1 MATTSYELVITR
13 DDSTRIIVVSS
24 AIGIAGPPGPCGG
37 LVIDVSGG
45 IVGVCGSTGINVTAP
60 VLGEQFISLN
70 ITDPGIVD
78 PYTPLTH
85 TAFTSASADTGTARK
100 IAFLQADGGITFDY
114 IRNYDVFKPSDFLL
128 QISSFTI
135 SSLSTTQ
142 LIGNA
147 TFLQLD
153 GKVAS
158 ASYTQTVNSATISIL
173 NSSGNEENGAHGGFP
188 QILTA
193 PFTSYTFDN
202 LDAISY
208 PASPA
213 TQKILRLTAVGAS
226 NTATSDI
233 TLTFVNNV
241 YYGVN
246 TSTSANITTI
256 LAGTSSTVL
265 SNSRARTFTVNA
277 GTNEYI
283 YYSYPSRLG
292 TATFTVGGFE
302 GGFSLIST
310 QSHTNSLGFTEN
322 YYVYRSDNKSLGST
336 TVVVS

>member
-70 ITDPGIVD
+70 LTDPGIVD
-78 PYTPLTH
+78 PYTPLSH

-135 SSLSTTQ
+135 SNLSTTQ

-147 TFLQLD
+147 TFLQLNS
-153 GKVAS
+153 KIAS
-158 ASYTQTVNSATISIL
+158 ASYTQNVNSATISIL
-173 NSSGNEENGAHGGFP
+173 NSSGTEENNNHAGFP
-188 QILTA
+188 QTLVN
-193 PFTSYTFDN
+193 PFTSYNFDSG
-202 LDAISY
+202 DSISY
-208 PASPA
+208 PASPG
-213 TQKILRLTAVGAS
+213 TSKILRLTAVGAS

-241 YYGVN
+241 YYAVN
-246 TSTSANITTI
+246 TSTSASENLANILTN
-256 LAGTSSTVL
+256 AVP
-265 SNSRARTFTVNA
+265 SNNRARTFTVSA

-310 QSHTNSLGFTEN
+310 QSHINSLGFTEN

>member
-60 VLGEQFISLN
+60 VLGEQFISLDL
-70 ITDPGIVD
+70 TDPGIVD

-135 SSLSTTQ
+135 PSLSTTQ
-142 LIGNA
+142 LIGSG
-147 TFLQLD
+147 TSLQLD

-158 ASYTQTVNSATISIL
+158 ALYTQTVNSATISIL
-173 NSSGNEENGAHGGFP
+173 NSNGTTDTTSGGFP
-188 QILTA
+188 QTLTT
-193 PFTSYTFDN
+193 PFTTYNFDSG
-202 LDAISY
+202 DSIWY
-208 PASPA
+208 PAAPG
-213 TQKILRLTAVGAS
+213 TQKKLRLTAVGAS
-226 NTATSDI
+226 NTATADI

-265 SNSRARTFTVNA
+265 SDSKARQFTVIA

-310 QSHTNSLGFTEN
+310 QTHINSLGFSES

>member
-60 VLGEQFISLN
+60 VLGEQFISLDL
-70 ITDPGIVD
+70 TDPGIVD

-142 LIGNA
+142 LIGSGTSLELN
-147 TFLQLD
+147 
-153 GKVAS
+153 GKIAS
-158 ASYTQTVNSATISIL
+158 ASYTQPVNSASISIL
-173 NSSGNEENGAHGGFP
+173 NSNGTTDTTSGGFP
-188 QILTA
+188 QILTT
-193 PFTSYTFDN
+193 PFTTYNFDSG
-202 LDAISY
+202 DSIWY
-208 PASPA
+208 PASPG

-256 LAGTSSTVL
+256 LAGSSSTVL
-265 SNSRARTFTVNA
+265 SNSKARTFTVNA

-310 QSHTNSLGFTEN
+310 ESHTNSLGFNEN

>member
-37 LVIDVSGG
+37 SIIDVSGG
-45 IVGVCGSTGINVTAP
+45 IIGVCGSTGINVTAP
-60 VLGEQFISLN
+60 VVGEQFISLN

-142 LIGNA
+142 LIGSGTSLELN
-147 TFLQLD
+147 
-153 GKVAS
+153 GKTAS

-173 NSSGNEENGAHGGFP
+173 NSNGTEDQTSGSFP
-188 QILTA
+188 QTLTT
-193 PFTSYTFDN
+193 PFTTYNFDSG
-202 LDAISY
+202 DSIWY
-208 PASPA
+208 PLSPG

-226 NTATSDI
+226 NTATSNI

-241 YYGVN
+241 YYAGN
-246 TSTSANITTI
+246 TSASASENIGNIVTN
-256 LAGTSSTVL
+256 AVL
-265 SNSRARTFTVNA
+265 SNTRARTFTINA

-310 QSHTNSLGFTEN
+310 ETHINSLGFSES

>member
-1 MATTSYELVITR
+1 MALSNSTKLIITR
-13 DDSTRIIVVSS
+13 EDSVKVLTVTP
-24 AIGIAGPPGPCGG
+24 IGLMGPPGPCGG
-37 LVIDVSGG
+37 LLIDVSGG
-45 IVGVCGSTGINVTAP
+45 IIGVCGSIGINVSSP
-60 VLGEQFISLN
+60 VQGEQFISLDLS
-70 ITDPGIVD
+70 DPGLVA
-78 PYTPLTH
+78 PYSPSSH
-85 TAFTSASADTGTARK
+85 TAFTSLSADTGTARK
-100 IAFLQADGGITFDY
+100 IAFLQSDGGITFDY
-114 IRNYDVFKPSDFLL
+114 IRNYDIFKPSEFLL

-135 SSLSTTQ
+135 PSLSTTQ
-142 LIGNA
+142 LIGFA
-147 TFLQLD
+147 TSLGLN
-153 GKVAS
+153 GKIAS
-158 ASYTQTVNSATISIL
+158 ASYTRTVNSATISIL
-173 NSSGNEENGAHGGFP
+173 NSNGIEDNSSGNFP

-208 PASPA
+208 PASPG

-241 YYGVN
+241 YYAVN
-246 TSTSANITTI
+246 TSASASANIGNIVTN
-256 LAGTSSTVL
+256 AVP
-265 SNSRARTFTVNA
+265 SNTRVRTFTVNA

-310 QSHTNSLGFTEN
+310 QTHINSLGFSES

>member
-1 MATTSYELVITR
+1 MALSNSTKLIITR
-13 DDSTRIIVVSS
+13 EDSVKVLTVTP
-24 AIGIAGPPGPCGG
+24 IGLMGPPGPCGG
-37 LVIDVSGG
+37 LLIDVSGG
-45 IVGVCGSTGINVTAP
+45 IIGVCGSTGINVSSP
-60 VLGEQFISLN
+60 VQGEQFISLDLS
-70 ITDPGIVD
+70 DPGLVA
-78 PYTPLTH
+78 PYSPSSH
-85 TAFTSASADTGTARK
+85 TAFTSLSADTGTARK
-100 IAFLQADGGITFDY
+100 IAFLQSDGGITFDY
-114 IRNYDVFKPSDFLL
+114 IRNYDIFKPSEFLL

-135 SSLSTTQ
+135 PSLSTTQ

-173 NSSGNEENGAHGGFP
+173 NSNGTTDTTSGGFP
-188 QILTA
+188 QTLTT
-193 PFTSYTFDN
+193 PFTTYNFDSG
-202 LDAISY
+202 DSIWY
-208 PASPA
+208 PAAPG
-213 TQKILRLTAVGAS
+213 TQKKLRLTAVGAS
-226 NTATSDI
+226 NTATADI

-265 SNSRARTFTVNA
+265 SDSKARQFTVIA

-310 QSHTNSLGFTEN
+310 QTHINSLGFSES

>member
-1 MATTSYELVITR
+1 MALSNSTKLIITR
-13 DDSTRIIVVSS
+13 EDSVKVLTVTP
-24 AIGIAGPPGPCGG
+24 IGLMGPPGPCGG
-37 LVIDVSGG
+37 LLIDVSGG
-45 IVGVCGSTGINVTAP
+45 IIGVCGSTGINVSSP
-60 VLGEQFISLN
+60 VQGQQFISLDLS
-70 ITDPGIVD
+70 DPGLVA
-78 PYTPLTH
+78 PYSPSSH
-85 TAFTSASADTGTARK
+85 TAFTSLSADTGTARK
-100 IAFLQADGGITFDY
+100 IAFLQSDGGITFDY
-114 IRNYDVFKPSDFLL
+114 IRNYDIFKPSEFLL

-135 SSLSTTQ
+135 PSLSTTQ

-158 ASYTQTVNSATISIL
+158 ASYTQTVNSATISML
-173 NSSGNEENGAHGGFP
+173 NFSGNEENNSHGGFP
-188 QILTA
+188 QTLTT
-193 PFTSYTFDN
+193 PFTTYNFDS
-202 LDAISY
+202 DDSISY
-208 PASPA
+208 PAAPG
-213 TQKILRLTAVGAS
+213 TQKKLRLTAVGAS

-233 TLTFVNNV
+233 TLIFVNNV

-246 TSTSANITTI
+246 TNDSANIGTI
-256 LAGTSSTVL
+256 IAGSSSTVL
-265 SNSRARTFTVNA
+265 SDSKARQFTVSA
-277 GTNEYI
+277 GTNAYI

-310 QSHTNSLGFTEN
+310 ESHTNSLGFTEN